1 MHYNVWYDKYLCSTN
16 FRNQCL
22 THTLIPHA
30 RARGKAISCGI
41 VVVVVDVVNT
51 KSGDLGI

>member
-16 FRNQCL
+16 FRNQHL
-22 THTLIPHA
+22 THILIPHA
-30 RARGKAISCGI
+30 CARGKAISCGI
-41 VVVVVDVVNT
+41 IVVVIDVVNT